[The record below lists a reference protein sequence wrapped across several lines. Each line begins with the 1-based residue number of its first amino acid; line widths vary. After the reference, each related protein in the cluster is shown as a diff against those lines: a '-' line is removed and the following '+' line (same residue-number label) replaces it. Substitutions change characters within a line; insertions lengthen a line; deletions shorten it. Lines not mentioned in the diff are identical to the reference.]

1 MTPAPTPP
9 PSPRSRSLS
18 TPLPNPKELHS
29 LAAKLLWVGRVARPD
44 VLTDATQLANL
55 PNPTGADARRANA
68 ALASLSTC
76 PVSLHFTRLNAV
88 SL

>member
-1 MTPAPTPP
+1 
-9 PSPRSRSLS
+9 
-18 TPLPNPKELHS
+18 LHS
-29 LAAKLLWVGRVARPD
+29 LAAKLLWVGRVARSD